1 MKIKNKL
8 AVFLTALLV
17 SFSSSA
23 MAFEGFSIG
32 ATYSNTD
39 FSTKGT
45 ETTSAITT
53 AVLNGT
59 LEANSTTKT
68 GSEDVGAIF
77 AEYTFAQG
85 STIGI
90 EYIPGDAEIGK
101 ASREQANT
109 ASALPA
115 NDASGTI
122 TAKATIS
129 EYTRIYVE
137 PTWMANDRFGVF
149 VKGGAAH
156 LSVQPSYTETA
167 DVIQSTYK
175 SEDVWGVMYGF
186 GAKAYFGN
194 AFIKAEYLETE
205 FGTYS
210 HQSTTGNKNKITADV
225 DMEETRVSIG
235 YNF

>member
-1 MKIKNKL
+1 MKNKL
-8 AVFLTALLV
+8 AVFLTAIFM
-17 SFSSSA
+17 SFSTSA
-23 MAFEGFSIG
+23 FSFEGFSIG

-39 FSTKGT
+39 FSTKGN
-45 ETTSAITT
+45 ETTAKTV
-53 AVLNGT
+53 AGAPDAG
-59 LEANSTTKT
+59 LEVNSTTKT
-68 GSEDVGAIF
+68 GSEDVGAMF

-90 EYIPGDAEIGK
+90 EYIPGEAELGK
-101 ASREQANT
+101 ASRAQNNVNT
-109 ASALPA
+109 DDG
-115 NDASGTI
+115 NDADGTI

-167 DVIQSTYK
+167 DTIQGTYK
-175 SEDVWGVMYGF
+175 SEDVWGVMYGV

-210 HQSTTGNKNKITADV
+210 HQSTTGDKNKITADI
-225 DMEETRVSIG
+225 DMEETRISIG

>member
-1 MKIKNKL
+1 MKNNL
-8 AVFLTALLV
+8 AVFLTAILL
-17 SFSSSA
+17 SFSTSA
-23 MAFEGFSIG
+23 FSFEGFSIG

-39 FSTKGT
+39 FSTKGN
-45 ETTSAITT
+45 ETTSRTVAG
-53 AVLNGT
+53 APDNG
-59 LEANSTTKT
+59 LEVNSTTKT
-68 GSEDVGAIF
+68 GSVDVGAIF

-90 EYIPGDAEIGK
+90 EHIPGEAELGK
-101 ASREQANT
+101 GSRTQSNT
-109 ASALPA
+109 STDSG
-115 NDASGTI
+115 NDADGTI

-137 PTWMANDRFGVF
+137 PTLMANDRFGVF

-167 DVIQSTYK
+167 DTIQSTYK

-186 GAKAYFGN
+186 GAKAYLGN
-194 AFIKAEYLETE
+194 VFVKAEYLETE

-210 HQSTTGNKNKITADV
+210 HQSTTGDKNKITADI
-225 DMEETRVSIG
+225 DMEETRISIG

>member
-23 MAFEGFSIG
+23 IAFEGFSIG

-39 FSTKGT
+39 FSTSGT

-53 AVLNGT
+53 AALNGT
-59 LEANSTTKT
+59 LEANTTTKT

-90 EYIPGDAEIGK
+90 EYIPGEAEIGK
-101 ASREQANT
+101 ASRTQSNDT
-109 ASALPA
+109 AAL

-210 HQSTTGNKNKITADV
+210 HQSTTGDKNKITADI
-225 DMEETRVSIG
+225 DMEETRISIG

>member
-23 MAFEGFSIG
+23 IAFEGFSIG

-90 EYIPGDAEIGK
+90 EYIPGEAEIGK
-101 ASREQANT
+101 ASRTQSNDVA
-109 ASALPA
+109 AL

>member
-1 MKIKNKL
+1 MKNKL
-8 AVFLTALLV
+8 AVFLTAILM
-17 SFSSSA
+17 SFSTSA
-23 MAFEGFSIG
+23 FSFEGFSIG

-39 FSTKGT
+39 FSTKGN
-45 ETTSAITT
+45 ETTTKSGD
-53 AVLNGT
+53 VG
-59 LEANSTTKT
+59 LEVNSTTKT

-90 EYIPGDAEIGK
+90 EYIPGEAELGK
-101 ASREQANT
+101 GSRAQN
-109 ASALPA
+109 
-115 NDASGTI
+115 NDADAGNDADGTI

-167 DVIQSTYK
+167 DVIQGTYK
-175 SEDVWGVMYGF
+175 SEDVWGVMYGV

-194 AFIKAEYLETE
+194 VFVKAEYLETE

-210 HQSTTGNKNKITADV
+210 HQSTTGDKNKITADI
-225 DMEETRVSIG
+225 DMEETRISIG

>member
-39 FSTKGT
+39 FSTKGN
-45 ETTSAITT
+45 ETTGADNTG
-53 AVLNGT
+53 A
-59 LEANSTTKT
+59 LEVNSTTKT

-90 EYIPGDAEIGK
+90 EYIPGEAEIGK
-101 ASREQANT
+101 ASRTQANT
-109 ASALPA
+109 AATG